1 MEISLGSVSI
11 LRVTGPTVTLQNNNE
26 HDDTEQQQQRLRSHH
41 DHLVRRFLHPQLPK
55 IIIASLEECKSRI
68 VLVFWHADDLVADM
82 TTLYIND
89 NTSDLA
95 KRRRFPREK
104 PDRDKTESTVLCCY
118 KLSARFGH
126 SIRPVAFVFCR
137 IGHRTINV
145 QWKRDCGTF
154 GPLGRM
160 QNE

>member
-82 TTLYIND
+82 ATLYIND

-104 PDRDKTESTVLCCY
+104 PDRDKTDCRQSFAATNCRPDLAIQSDPSRLC
-118 KLSARFGH
+118 SAALGIVQTYNGSGIVGH
-126 SIRPVAFVFCR
+126 
-137 IGHRTINV
+137 
-145 QWKRDCGTF
+145 
-154 GPLGRM
+154 LGL
-160 QNE
+160 